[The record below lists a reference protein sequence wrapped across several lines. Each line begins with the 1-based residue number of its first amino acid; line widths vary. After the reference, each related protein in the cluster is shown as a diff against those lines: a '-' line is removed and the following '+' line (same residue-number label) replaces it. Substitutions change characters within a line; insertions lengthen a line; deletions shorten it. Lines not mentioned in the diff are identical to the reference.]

1 MYISWSVLRLRG
13 WDKRDWAINVAYGMS
28 GFSARVSCCS
38 CSCCSSCGGGVGV
51 MENKGLVGSSEDSLS
66 RGSSGTVP

>member
-28 GFSARVSCCS
+28 GLSVGGSCCS
-38 CSCCSSCGGGVGV
+38 CSCCGGGGGVG
-51 MENKGLVGSSEDSLS
+51 EIEDDGEEGSSEDSLS
-66 RGSSGTVP
+66 KGS